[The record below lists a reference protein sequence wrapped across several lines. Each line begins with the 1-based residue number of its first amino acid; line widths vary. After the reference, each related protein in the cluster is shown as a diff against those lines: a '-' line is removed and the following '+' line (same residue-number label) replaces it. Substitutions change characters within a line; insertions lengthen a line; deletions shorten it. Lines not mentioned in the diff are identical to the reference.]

1 MIIELFT
8 SSCASKDF
16 YVKHLGLNP
25 DAAALQPYE
34 RGKLQLLLT
43 LVFSSAK
50 CQYSLLGTLKI

>member
-1 MIIELFT
+1 M
-8 SSCASKDF
+8 SKDF

-34 RGKLQLLLT
+34 QGKLQHLLT